1 MQLPNPKRQL
11 PKISSKAWIFDT
23 ALIIGNVTI
32 KENVFVGPNAVI
44 RADEP
49 GSSVIIQSNCNI
61 QDNVVIH
68 SLSNSEVRIGNNTS
82 LAHGCIVHGP
92 CEIGENCFVGFGALV
107 FDCNL
112 REDALVLHRAVVR
125 GVEIPPHK
133 VVPDGAVITDQ
144 KTTSVLEDITT
155 DLEEF
160 KKSVVRENLELVKGY
175 KILGHRVLTLE
186 EETVRSSILQE
197 SGTEDIRGLES
208 TE

>member
-1 MQLPNPKRQL
+1 MQFPNPKGQF

-23 ALIIGNVTI
+23 AMIIGNVTI
-32 KENVFVGPNAVI
+32 EENVFVGPNAVI

-49 GSSVIIQSNCNI
+49 DSSIIIQSNCNV

-68 SLSNSEVRIGNNTS
+68 SLSNSEVRISNNTS

-92 CEIGENCFVGFGALV
+92 CKIGKNCFVGFGALV
-107 FDCNL
+107 FDCNIG
-112 REDALVLHRAVVR
+112 EDVLVLHRAVVR

-144 KTTSVLEDITT
+144 KNTSVLGNITT

-160 KKSVVRENLELVKGY
+160 KESVVRENLELVKGY
-175 KILGHRVLTLE
+175 KILGYRVLTLE
-186 EETVRSSILQE
+186 EETLSSSILQK

>member
-1 MQLPNPKRQL
+1 MQLPNPKRQF

-23 ALIIGNVTI
+23 ALITGNVTI

-49 GSSVIIQSNCNI
+49 GSSVIIQSNCNV

-125 GVEIPPHK
+125 GVEILPHK
-133 VVPDGAVITDQ
+133 VVPDGAVITNQ
-144 KTTSVLEDITT
+144 KTASVLEDITI
-155 DLEEF
+155 DLAEF

-175 KILGHRVLTLE
+175 KALKLE
-186 EETVRSSILQE
+186 DETVRSSILQE
-197 SGTEDIRGLES
+197 SGAEEPRGLENS
-208 TE
+208 E